1 MSTRRSLRTGLVG
14 AAWLAALAI
23 PANAAT
29 PVPKP
34 SETRIARAAVQCEGA
49 IQHPLSVRAEALDP
63 VRRGSTVRVRVTTTA
78 RHETRRAEV
87 RMTSTGGTVAAGA
100 TRATLGTLG
109 AGRTATAD
117 FAVRVP
123 SDGHRF
129 LLQFRVTGEGASG
142 LEARGGTLNLLP
154 DGPADPGHPVMT
166 SSGQSVVEYRAR
178 RIDR

>member
-1 MSTRRSLRTGLVG
+1 MSTRRSLRTGLVW

-23 PANAAT
+23 PANAVAPT
-29 PVPKP
+29 PKLT
-34 SETRIARAAVQCEGA
+34 ETRIARATVHCEGA

-63 VRRGSTVRVRVTTTA
+63 VRRGATVRVRVTTTA
-78 RHETRRAEV
+78 RHETKRAEV
-87 RMTSTGGTVAAGA
+87 RLTSTGGTVAASA
-100 TRATLGTLG
+100 TRVALGTLG

-117 FAVRVP
+117 FAVYVP
-123 SDGHRF
+123 SEGLRF

-154 DGPADPGHPVMT
+154 DGPADPGRLVI

>member
-1 MSTRRSLRTGLVG
+1 MSTTRSLRTVLVG
-14 AAWLAALAI
+14 AAWLAALAM

-29 PVPKP
+29 PTPK
-34 SETRIARAAVQCEGA
+34 STGTSIAPATVQCEGA

-63 VRRGSTVRVRVTTTA
+63 VRRGATVRVRVTTTA
-78 RHETRRAEV
+78 RNETQRAEV
-87 RMTSTGGTVAAGA
+87 RMTSTGGALADGA
-100 TRATLGTLG
+100 TRRTLGTLR
-109 AGRTATAD
+109 AGRAATAD

-123 SDGHRF
+123 AEGHRF

-154 DGPADPGHPVMT
+154 DGPADPGHLVVT